1 MAQLEVVILNLTL
14 LLFPGHRPGP
24 EEGTLG
30 PGTRLRK
37 LLWAPP
43 RPAPGP
49 PGAHLEEDGRVLL
62 VDPHQLHVGHGVDA
76 AHGQAGQR
84 HDGGQHLHV
93 PAEGDGGEHQGD
105 GQGGGEESPQRLGQA
120 AGRGV
125 RSVDG
130 ARALRVRTPNPIYS
144 STRWV
149 GPQGSRDIPLIPWS
163 EGEGSCGA
171 LSLISYRLWA
181 RCLGLLQ

>member
-30 PGTRLRK
+30 LGTRLRK

-93 PAEGDGGEHQGD
+93 PAEGDGGRSGRTEKIKNKRFPHGSDQTLAERGYL
-105 GQGGGEESPQRLGQA
+105 SAPQR
-120 AGRGV
+120 RGT
-125 RSVDG
+125 S
-130 ARALRVRTPNPIYS
+130 P
-144 STRWV
+144 
-149 GPQGSRDIPLIPWS
+149 
-163 EGEGSCGA
+163 
-171 LSLISYRLWA
+171 
-181 RCLGLLQ
+181 